1 MHTTIKLSYITTL
14 LTLSSL
20 SSATPEQ
27 TYQSSEKNL
36 NAQYTLIQSYVKDT
50 PTEKNALLSSQRQW
64 LKTRNNQCNVKDSSP
79 LNTSNLSCLIQE
91 NNQRVLFFKTHY
103 FNFDS
108 LEKNLIRPITYNS
121 KGEKVLENNECF
133 CDGQMMKINN
143 NKLYIYAVCDE
154 KLKEPKIYNIV
165 KKVKTETSVE
175 YVIATNNNQ
184 VANLTLSFVP
194 TGQNAWKIIPKVN
207 QQKTSIDFNF
217 SKKYTTAPQIKKV
230 KQDCGD
236 FDG

>member
-20 SSATPEQ
+20 SYATPEQ
-27 TYQSSEKNL
+27 IYQSSEKNL
-36 NAQYTLIQSYVKDT
+36 DAQYTLIQSYVKDT
-50 PTEKNALLSSQRQW
+50 ATEKNALLNSQQQW
-64 LKTRNNQCNVKDSSP
+64 LKARNSKCNSKDSSP

-91 NNQRVLFFKTHY
+91 NNQRVQFFKTHY

-121 KGEKVLENNECF
+121 KGEKVLANNDCY
-133 CDGQMMKINN
+133 CDGQMLKINN
-143 NKLYIYAVCDE
+143 NKIYIYAVCDE

-184 VANLTLSFVP
+184 VANLTLSFV
-194 TGQNAWKIIPKVN
+194 TSGQNTWSIVPKVYRK
-207 QQKTSIDFNF
+207 QDLIHLDF
-217 SKKYTTAPQIKKV
+217 KVKYSTAPQIKKV